1 MNDPGRPH
9 PASEP
14 SLRTLRGALDGV
26 CSRDFGRLLGRWRAL
41 SRRHDER
48 KLAALAADIEASAA
62 KRRKRM
68 EAKPAIRLD
77 ESLPITARAD
87 EIVKLIREH
96 QVVVIAGETGSG
108 KTTQLPKLCLAAGRG
123 EAGLIGCTQPRRLAA
138 RSVAR
143 RVAEELGTQLG
154 DQVGFQVRF
163 TDQVS
168 ERTLVKFMTD
178 GILLAETQ
186 GDPWLSAYDTL
197 IIDEA
202 HERSL
207 NIDFL
212 LGYLKRLAAKRP
224 DLKIIVTS
232 ATIDTARFAEHFGGA
247 PVVSVEGRAYP
258 VELRWRPVDQLGGE
272 RARGVGQGSTE
283 HIAAVLDEIV
293 ADRSLGGGPGDVL
306 VFLPGERE
314 IRDAHLLLSRRQ
326 YRETEIL
333 PLYARLSAAD
343 QDRVFKPGPKRR
355 VVLATNVAETSL
367 TVPRIRYVVDTGQAR
382 VKRYSQRS
390 QLERLHVEPVS
401 QAAADQRKGRCG
413 RIGPGICYRL
423 YDEADFAARSEFTD
437 PELLRSSLANVTLR
451 MLALQLGEVDDFP
464 FLDAPDPRV
473 VADGYRRLAEIGA
486 IDAARTLTAIGR
498 TLARLP
504 IDVQLARMLVEAE
517 KLGALRELLT
527 VVSFLS
533 IQDPRERPAD
543 ARQQADAAHAAFADP
558 KSDFLGV
565 LNLWRDYG
573 KAHEELTQSKLRDWC
588 SRHFLSFMRMREW
601 RELHR
606 QLLLVV
612 QELGWKLDVPSPSP
626 LRGEG
631 RNDLSPSPLRGE
643 GRGEGPRLRDKN
655 KPKRASPEH
664 PGKPQPLTPTLS
676 PEGRGSERTHASHE
690 HPGKPQPLTPTLSPE
705 GRGSERTRA
714 SHEHP
719 GKPQPLTPTLSPEGR
734 GSERTHAS
742 HEHPGKPQPLTP
754 TLSPEGRGSERTHA
768 SHEHPGKPQPLTP
781 TLSPEGRG
789 SERTRASHE
798 HPGKPQPL
806 TPTLSPE
813 GRGSERTHASP
824 EHPGKPQP
832 FTPTLSPE
840 GRGSERRHASHARLG
855 KPQPLASILS
865 TEGGGGERQER
876 GIDEEAVASR
886 RFETIHRSLLAGLPT
901 QVGRKDERGIY
912 QGTRE
917 RKFQVFPGSALA
929 KVPPNWVFAAQILDV
944 GGKVWAMMCARIEP
958 AWVEQQAAHL
968 LKSSCRDA
976 HWSRKRGCVVAY
988 EQVSLL
994 GLTLVERR
1002 AVTFQQ
1008 QDPALAH
1015 EIFLREAL
1023 ARGDIE
1029 ARADFVRANQRVLE
1043 DAQGIEA
1050 KQRREGLIR
1059 HEDEL
1064 VDFFRGKLPED
1075 IASSR
1080 GLDAWYRNARP
1091 AEQAALRWSL
1101 DDVMAGGAGL
1111 DPKAFP
1117 AALDIVPTG
1126 GAPQRYRLEYRFV
1139 PGDEADGVTLHLP
1152 LAMLNALPLA
1162 RCEWLVP
1169 GLLAEK
1175 AAELIRGLPKA
1186 LRRNFVPAPDFA
1198 RAFAEAEAPRDEPL
1212 AQALAAFLKR
1222 TTGVAIDAGEFAA
1235 TELAPHFLMRHR
1247 LHDDNGRTL
1256 AAGRNLVAL
1265 RDEWEGRAREA
1276 FSRKTDVELTR
1287 EDVTAWDF
1295 EEIPR
1300 EVRSR
1305 GNLLAFPALVDL
1317 GDAVALRVFERRDE
1331 AAAAH
1336 VDGVLRLLRNALASE
1351 LKQARRRLPI
1361 NNSLALKYASLGG
1374 VDGLREDLVE
1384 GGLADLVARLQLDA
1398 RSAGAFEALRTQ
1410 AARELFAAAVERL
1423 KLAEPIIEA
1432 QAELR
1437 PWLQPPLLGFARAS
1451 YDDLR
1456 EQLDALLEPGFLREL
1471 PPARLAHYPRYLK
1484 AMRLRGE
1491 RLRQDPA
1498 KDQQRMLQVLP
1509 YWREYL
1515 KHRAAG
1521 HDGLD
1526 ELRWLIEEW
1535 RVSLFAQELKTAEPV
1550 SAKRLAKA
1558 SADLG
1563 RS

>member
-1 MNDPGRPH
+1 MCGCMNDTSRPPTH
-9 PASEP
+9 PS
-14 SLRTLRGALDGV
+14 TLRDLRRALDSV
-26 CSRDFGRLLGRWRAL
+26 CSRDFGRLLGRWRGL
-41 SRRHDER
+41 SKRADDS
-48 KLAALAADIEASAA
+48 KLAALAADIETSAA
-62 KRRKRM
+62 KRRARV

-77 ESLPITARAD
+77 ESLPIAARSE

-186 GDPWLSAYDTL
+186 NDPWLSAYDTL

-224 DLKIIVTS
+224 ELKIIVTS

-258 VELRWRPVDQLGGE
+258 VELRWRPVGDTGE
-272 RARGVGQGSTE
+272 RMQQGSAE

-367 TVPRIRYVVDTGQAR
+367 TVPRIRYVVDTGSAR

-401 QAAADQRKGRCG
+401 KAAADQRKGRCG

-423 YDEADFAARSEFTD
+423 YDEADFAARNAFTD
-437 PELLRSSLANVTLR
+437 PELLRASLANVILR
-451 MLALQLGEVDDFP
+451 MLALKLGEVDDFP

-486 IDAARTLTAIGR
+486 IDAARTLTPIGR

-527 VVSFLS
+527 VVAFLS

-558 KSDFLGV
+558 KSDFVGV
-565 LNLWRDYG
+565 LNLWHAYDQ
-573 KAHEELTQSKLRDWC
+573 AHEEFTQSKLRDWC

-612 QELGWKLDVPSPSP
+612 QELGWRLDASSPSP
-626 LRGEG
+626 T
-631 RNDLSPSPLRGE
+631 RGE
-643 GRGEGPRLRDKN
+643 GRGEGASLREDGKSR
-655 KPKRASPEH
+655 RASHQRSREH
-664 PGKPQPLTPTLS
+664 PPLTSIRS
-676 PEGRGSERTHASHE
+676 PQGRGSE
-690 HPGKPQPLTPTLSPE
+690 GK
-705 GRGSERTRA
+705 G
-714 SHEHP
+714 
-719 GKPQPLTPTLSPEGR
+719 
-734 GSERTHAS
+734 
-742 HEHPGKPQPLTP
+742 
-754 TLSPEGRGSERTHA
+754 
-768 SHEHPGKPQPLTP
+768 
-781 TLSPEGRG
+781 
-789 SERTRASHE
+789 
-798 HPGKPQPL
+798 
-806 TPTLSPE
+806 
-813 GRGSERTHASP
+813 
-824 EHPGKPQP
+824 
-832 FTPTLSPE
+832 
-840 GRGSERRHASHARLG
+840 
-855 KPQPLASILS
+855 
-865 TEGGGGERQER
+865 R
-876 GIDEEAVASR
+876 GIDEEAAASR
-886 RFETIHRSLLAGLPT
+886 LFETVHRSLLAGLPT
-901 QVGRKDERGIY
+901 QVGRKDERGIF

-929 KVPPNWVFAAQILDV
+929 KVAPNWVFAAQILDV

-958 AWVEQQAAHL
+958 AWIEQQAAHL

-988 EQVSLL
+988 EQVSLF
-994 GLTLVERR
+994 GLNLVERR
-1002 AVTFQQ
+1002 AVTFEK

-1015 EIFLREAL
+1015 AIFLREAL

-1029 ARADFVRANQRVLE
+1029 AKADFVRANQRVLE

-1064 VDFFRGKLPED
+1064 VEFFRGKLPQD

-1080 GLDAWYRNARP
+1080 ALDAWYRHARP

-1101 DDVMAGGAGL
+1101 DDVMVGGAGL

-1117 AALDIVPTG
+1117 AALEI
-1126 GAPQRYRLEYRFV
+1126 APKDGPAQRYRLEYRFV

-1152 LAMLNALPLA
+1152 LAMLNALPAA

-1169 GLLAEK
+1169 GLLADK

-1212 AQALAAFLKR
+1212 AKALAGFLQR

-1235 TELAPHFLMRHR
+1235 GELAPHYLMRFR
-1247 LHDDNGRTL
+1247 VHDDSGRTL
-1256 AAGRNLVAL
+1256 ATGRDLAAL
-1265 RDEWEGRAREA
+1265 RAEWESRAREA

-1287 EDVTAWDF
+1287 EDVVAWDF

-1300 EVRSR
+1300 EVRSS
-1305 GNLLAFPALVDL
+1305 GGLLAFPALVDL

-1331 AAAAH
+1331 AAEAH
-1336 VDGVLRLLRNALASE
+1336 VGGVLRLLRNALASD

-1361 NNSLALKYASLGG
+1361 ANPLALKYAPLGG

-1384 GGLADLVARLQLDA
+1384 GGFADLVARLDLDA
-1398 RSAGAFEALRTQ
+1398 RSAAAFEALRTR
-1410 AARELFAAAVERL
+1410 AARELFGCAVERL
-1423 KLAEPIIEA
+1423 KLAEPAIEA
-1432 QAELR
+1432 QAELK
-1437 PWLQPPLLGFARAS
+1437 PWMQPPLLGFARAS

-1456 EQLDALLEPGFLREL
+1456 EQLDALLAPGFLRDL
-1471 PPARLAHYPRYLK
+1471 PLARLGHYPRYLK

-1515 KHRAAG
+1515 RHRAAG
-1521 HDGLD
+1521 DTNLD

-1558 SADLG
+1558 LESLASA
-1563 RS
+1563 

>member
-1 MNDPGRPH
+1 MNDTNRP
-9 PASEP
+9 PP
-14 SLRTLRGALDGV
+14 TQPTLRDLRRALDGA
-26 CSRDFGRLLGRWRAL
+26 CSRDFGRLLGRWRGL
-41 SRRHDER
+41 SRHADEK
-48 KLAALAADIEASAA
+48 KLATLVADIETSAA
-62 KRRKRM
+62 KRRARV

-77 ESLPITARAD
+77 ESLPIAARAD
-87 EIVKLIREH
+87 EIVKLIREN

-108 KTTQLPKLCLAAGRG
+108 KTTQIPKLCLAAGRG

-154 DQVGFQVRF
+154 DLVGFQVRF

-186 GDPWLSAYDTL
+186 NDPWLSAYDTL

-224 DLKIIVTS
+224 ELKIIVTS

-258 VELRWRPVDQLGGE
+258 VELRWRPAGETGE
-272 RARGVGQGSTE
+272 RIQQGSTE
-283 HIAAVLDEIV
+283 HIAAVLDEIM

-333 PLYARLSAAD
+333 PLYARLSATD

-367 TVPRIRYVVDTGQAR
+367 TVPRIRYVVDTGSAR

-423 YDEADFAARSEFTD
+423 YDEADFASRNAFTD
-437 PELLRSSLANVTLR
+437 PELLRSSLANVILR
-451 MLALQLGEVDDFP
+451 MLALKLGEVDDFP

-486 IDAARTLTAIGR
+486 IDDTRTLTAIGR

-517 KLGALRELLT
+517 KLHALRELIT
-527 VVSFLS
+527 IAAFLS

-558 KSDFLGV
+558 KSDFVGV
-565 LNLWRDYG
+565 LNLWREYD

-612 QELGWKLDVPSPSP
+612 QELGWKLSPPSYAAVPPSPQ
-626 LRGEG
+626 RGG
-631 RNDLSPSPLRGE
+631 HAAPPSPLRGE
-643 GRGEGPRLRDKN
+643 GRGEGPASRSGGKN
-655 KPKRASPEH
+655 KHASHERSREH
-664 PGKPQPLTPTLS
+664 PPLASILS
-676 PEGRGSERTHASHE
+676 PEGRG
-690 HPGKPQPLTPTLSPE
+690 
-705 GRGSERTRA
+705 
-714 SHEHP
+714 
-719 GKPQPLTPTLSPEGR
+719 
-734 GSERTHAS
+734 
-742 HEHPGKPQPLTP
+742 
-754 TLSPEGRGSERTHA
+754 
-768 SHEHPGKPQPLTP
+768 
-781 TLSPEGRG
+781 
-789 SERTRASHE
+789 
-798 HPGKPQPL
+798 
-806 TPTLSPE
+806 
-813 GRGSERTHASP
+813 
-824 EHPGKPQP
+824 
-832 FTPTLSPE
+832 
-840 GRGSERRHASHARLG
+840 
-855 KPQPLASILS
+855 
-865 TEGGGGERQER
+865 GERKER
-876 GIDEEAVASR
+876 VIDEETAAAR
-886 RFETIHRSLLAGLPT
+886 LFETIHRSLLAGLPT
-901 QVGRKDERGIY
+901 QVGRKDERGIF

-944 GGKVWAMMCARIEP
+944 SGKVWAMMCARIEP
-958 AWVEQQAAHL
+958 TWIEQQAAHL

-976 HWSRKRGCVVAY
+976 HWSKKRGCVVAY
-988 EQVSLL
+988 EQVSLF
-994 GLTLVERR
+994 GLNLVERR
-1002 AVTFQQ
+1002 AVTFDK

-1043 DAQGIEA
+1043 DAQGIET

-1064 VDFFRGKLPED
+1064 VDFFRGKLPGD
-1075 IASSR
+1075 ISSSR
-1080 GLDAWYRNARP
+1080 ALDAWYRHARP

-1101 DDVMAGGAGL
+1101 DEVMAGGAGL

-1117 AALDIVPTG
+1117 AALEIVPMAAS
-1126 GAPQRYRLEYRFV
+1126 GALAAATQRYRLEYRFV

-1152 LAMLNALPLA
+1152 LAMLNALPAA

-1169 GLLAEK
+1169 GLLADK

-1186 LRRNFVPAPDFA
+1186 QRRNFVPAPDFA

-1212 AQALAAFLKR
+1212 AKALAGFLKR
-1222 TTGVAIDAGEFAA
+1222 TTGVAVDAGEFAA
-1235 TELAPHFLMRHR
+1235 IELAPHYLMRFR
-1247 LHDDNGRTL
+1247 VHDESGRTL
-1256 AAGRNLVAL
+1256 AAGRDLAAL
-1265 RDEWEGRAREA
+1265 RIEWESRAREA
-1276 FSRKTDVELTR
+1276 FSRKTDMELTR
-1287 EDVTAWDF
+1287 EDVATWDF

-1300 EVRSR
+1300 EVRSS
-1305 GNLLAFPALVDL
+1305 GGLLAFPALVDL

-1336 VDGVLRLLRNALASE
+1336 VSGVLRLLRNALASE

-1361 NNSLALKYASLGG
+1361 ANPLALKYAPLGG
-1374 VDGLREDLVE
+1374 VDGLREELVE
-1384 GGLADLVARLQLDA
+1384 GGFADLVARLDLDA
-1398 RSAGAFEALRTQ
+1398 RSAGAFEALRTH
-1410 AARELFAAAVERL
+1410 ATRELFGCAVERL
-1423 KLAEPIIEA
+1423 KLAEPAIEA
-1432 QAELR
+1432 QAELK
-1437 PWLQPPLLGFARAS
+1437 PWMQPPMMGFARAS

-1456 EQLDALLEPGFLREL
+1456 EQLDALLAPGFLRDL
-1471 PPARLAHYPRYLK
+1471 PLARLAHYPRYLK

-1521 HDGLD
+1521 DGDLD

-1558 SADLG
+1558 LEAI
-1563 RS
+1563 